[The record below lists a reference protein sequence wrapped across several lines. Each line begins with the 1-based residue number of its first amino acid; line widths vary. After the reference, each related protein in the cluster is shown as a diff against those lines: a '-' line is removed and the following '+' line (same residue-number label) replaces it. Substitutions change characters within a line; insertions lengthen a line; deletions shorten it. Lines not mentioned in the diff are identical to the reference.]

1 MQMENIGRMMLFF
14 GALLLVGG
22 AVIFLLVRFNIPFGR
37 IPGVI
42 HIQGQNGSVYI
53 PITSSIL
60 ASLVLSVLLNLIGRF
75 WGK

>member
-1 MQMENIGRMMLFF
+1 MENFGRMMLVF

-22 AVIFLLVRFNIPFGR
+22 AVILLLARLNIPFGR
-37 IPGVI
+37 LPGDI
-42 HIQGQNGSVYI
+42 HIQGQNSSIYI

>member
-22 AVIFLLVRFNIPFGR
+22 AVILLLARFNIPFGR
-37 IPGVI
+37 LPGDI